1 MRIPPP
7 HPLPVAHVEV
17 QLALEPRA
25 PLLEAIDD
33 RERRLVVAGSLERNR
48 QVPLRT
54 AVVDL
59 HPAFLAHVEPPG
71 VGVGRRPGE
80 WHVFREEAAGIEREG
95 ADRGEHGFL
104 HLLRPPLLLDE
115 PAVEPRHRAHR
126 RLHVDLDAARPQPAE
141 AGDDPERHRIARAP
155 SREPR
160 PAAVGVAERV
170 EPRERRLHFVRRAI
184 RVEQERNPGPSLL
197 LIHRLAH
204 PRRLGEERLHQV
216 GALFQRAL
224 QGLRALPLLEHL
236 RDSRVTGGEVPREA
250 VGVEPREQRLRAL
263 VALLHDR
270 RQGKHGIPGRIRRR
284 LDHER
289 LALDR
294 VGRLREPLDHDPL
307 LARPTHRDRHRFG
320 HKHPPRQ
327 HRQHCFFAIARCSS

>member
-7 HPLPVAHVEV
+7 HPLPIIFLAVE
-17 QLALEPRA
+17 ACA
-25 PLLEAIDD
+25 PLLEAVDD
-33 RERRLVVAGSLERNR
+33 RECSLLVAGSLERNR
-48 QVPLRT
+48 QVPLR
-54 AVVDL
+54 APVIDL

-71 VGVGRRPGE
+71 VRLGRRAGE
-80 WHVFREEAAGIEREG
+80 RHVFLEETPGVEREG
-95 ADRGEHGFL
+95 ADRREHGFL

-115 PAVEPRHRAHR
+115 PVVEPRHRAHR

-141 AGDDPERHRIARAP
+141 AGDDPERDRVARAP

-160 PAAVGVAERV
+160 PATVGVAERV
-170 EPRERRLHFVRRAI
+170 EPGERRLHLVRRAI
-184 RVEQERNPGPSLL
+184 GVEQECDPGPGLL

-204 PRRLGEERLHQV
+204 PRRLGEERSHEVRVL
-216 GALFQRAL
+216 LQRAL
-224 QGLRALPLLEHL
+224 QGLRALPLFEHL
-236 RDSRVTGGEVPREA
+236 RDPRVTGGEVPRKR
-250 VGVEPREQRLRAL
+250 VGVEPREQRLNAL
-263 VALLHDR
+263 VARLHNR
-270 RQGKHGIPGRIRRR
+270 WQTEHGIPGRIRRR

-307 LARPTHRDRHRFG
+307 LTRPAHRDRHSFG

-327 HRQHCFFAIARCSS
+327 HRQHCFFTIARCSS